1 MICITYICLK
11 MKHMTDGK
19 ATDLKDFICFLHFI
33 KYKANPH
40 TTDTYCVI
48 ETVVIHNATTCPVIL
63 TLRNQYIRSCCCD

>member
-40 TTDTYCVI
+40 TDTYCVI